1 MSNSWPDKAAV
12 EAAGRV
18 HAVWGC
24 DALAAAVEASPVVS
38 LAEHERIM
46 REESDSHQLAET
58 KRLRAIIQSLAQRL
72 EISRAAEQTFRLSSE
87 GRVTEI
93 ERLRHRISEYERQ
106 ERDDMPIDDG
116 SGFVTGNA
124 LIWVLTALKDAEAE
138 RDAVRAKLAK
148 LRQELRQ
155 DVIQYIATT
164 KE

>member
-1 MSNSWPDKAAV
+1 M
-12 EAAGRV
+12 E
-18 HAVWGC
+18 
-24 DALAAAVEASPVVS
+24 
-38 LAEHERIM
+38 
-46 REESDSHQLAET
+46 QLAET

-87 GRVTEI
+87 GWVTEI